1 MAFTQ
6 IKQLTTLTAK
16 SAFIRIV
23 LKVLLTAKRVRKCVF
38 ESESPTHVVLSEA
51 TGGERGGQG

>member
-6 IKQLTTLTAK
+6 IKHVTTLTAK
-16 SAFIRIV
+16 SASMKIV
-23 LKVLLTAKRVRKCVF
+23 LNILLTPKHARKLVF
-38 ESESPTHVVLSEA
+38 ELESLTYVVLSDA